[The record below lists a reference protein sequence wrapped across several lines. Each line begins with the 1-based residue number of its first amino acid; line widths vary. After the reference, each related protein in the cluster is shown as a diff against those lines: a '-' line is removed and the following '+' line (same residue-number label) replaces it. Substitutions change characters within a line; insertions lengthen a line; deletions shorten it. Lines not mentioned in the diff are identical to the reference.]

1 MLSKIR
7 SKIPKIPNAPESFT
21 STHYFM
27 FSVSF
32 AYTLLLFIISRM
44 FLNIVTD
51 NSVDNENDKKLGM
64 VISYTTMAIFW
75 GYIIL
80 IILIFKKSNKEKNT
94 IYLRIALA
102 LFIIQIFCGL
112 IICFRIIHSL
122 KNPKYSN
129 IYNLASGTLI
139 YLAIICFI
147 IIPGGYSK
155 LANDKKNKITDD
167 SKQTGKI
174 DKTDTPEVSTKE
186 KEKEIED

>member
-7 SKIPKIPNAPESFT
+7 SKMPKIPNAPETFN

-51 NSVDNENDKKLGM
+51 DIVDNENDKKLGR
-64 VISYTTMAIFW
+64 VICYTTVVVFW

-80 IILIFKKSNKEKNT
+80 IFLILKKSNKEKNT

-112 IICFRIIHSL
+112 IICFRIIHTL

-129 IYNLASGTLI
+129 IYKLASGTLI

-147 IIPGGYSK
+147 IMPGGYSK

-174 DKTDTPEVSTKE
+174 DNTDTTEVSTEKKE
-186 KEKEIED
+186 KED